1 MDKKTV
7 KGIAD
12 KEAKKE
18 VKSHEKR
25 MHGKR
30 MKAGGPTV
38 EDRFKFGRN
47 ESRAKNQGN

>member
-1 MDKKTV
+1 MNKKEV
-7 KGIAD
+7 KSIAD

-18 VKSHEKR
+18 VKGHEKR

-30 MKAGGPTV
+30 MKAGGPTT
-38 EDRFKFGRN
+38 EDRMKMGRN